1 LNFKDVKTLS
11 GEEIESILKK
21 YKTIAIVGLSWN
33 PAKES
38 YKVAKYLKNKGY
50 RIIPIN
56 PYAEIILGEECYK
69 SLLDVPDTIEIVNIF
84 RSAKDVLPTIDQAIE
99 LKKKLGNPRVVWMQ
113 LGIVNEKAA
122 RRARNADL
130 TVVMDRC
137 IMTEHER
144 LSAKETSSN

>member
-1 LNFKDVKTLS
+1 MNFKDVKTLS

>member
-1 LNFKDVKTLS
+1 MS

-21 YKTIAIVGLSWN
+21 YKTIAVVGLSSN

-38 YKVAKYLKNKGY
+38 YKVAKYMKTKGY

-56 PYAEIILGEECYK
+56 PFAEIILEEECYK
-69 SLLDVPDTIEIVNIF
+69 SLLDVPETIEIVNIF

-99 LKKKLGNPRVVWMQ
+99 LKRKLGNPRVIWMQ

-122 RRARNADL
+122 TRARNADL

-137 IMTEHER
+137 IMTEHAR
-144 LSAKETSSN
+144 LSMRETSSN